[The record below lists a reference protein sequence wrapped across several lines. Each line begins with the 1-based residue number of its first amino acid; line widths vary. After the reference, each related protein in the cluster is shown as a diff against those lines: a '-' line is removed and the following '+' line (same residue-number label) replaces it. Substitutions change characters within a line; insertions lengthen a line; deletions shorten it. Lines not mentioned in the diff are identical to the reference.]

1 MIVSSFTS
9 NNVIMRTLSNR
20 NAYTLFSWGV
30 RVASIVV
37 RSAGWRWIVWPYRS
51 WITVFLSGWRRRIV
65 SGRSWV
71 VCRNW
76 IVNWNWITVYLSGW
90 RRRIVSDRRRI
101 VSRRRRLIKL
111 WRRTIR
117 WRRFVDYWR
126 RYSAVRSGYDLRSCN
141 NLMMLVNM
149 LNWSRWKSC
158 RYRK

>member
-51 WITVFLSGWRRRIV
+51 WITVF
-65 SGRSWV
+65 
-71 VCRNW
+71 
-76 IVNWNWITVYLSGW
+76 LSGW

>member
-37 RSAGWRWIVWPYRS
+37 RSAGWRWIVWSYRS
-51 WITVFLSGWRRRIV
+51 WITVF
-65 SGRSWV
+65 
-71 VCRNW
+71 
-76 IVNWNWITVYLSGW
+76 LSGW

-149 LNWSRWKSC
+149 LNWCRRKSC